1 MYNPQVIEVFLRPD
15 NFDKLAKLS
24 DWLPQLKSIRFPRL
38 RRKKFHA
45 NEESVAT
52 LEVFNYLV
60 LFELS
65 FFPFKSPGENP
76 ELLNVFLIVKL
87 QKKPSNVNKDVAEPF
102 FVGLEISAED
112 IYLYKVVE
120 MHEKSKF
127 FEKLSPLILWGYYFD
142 HFGFFSGFLRHSFD
156 YCSWSKTLDY
166 GSSSL
171 KLFDNSLEGKL
182 RDSRSSILGVT

>member
-1 MYNPQVIEVFLRPD
+1 MYNPQVIEVFFRPH

-24 DWLPQLKSIRFPRL
+24 DWLPQLKSVWLPRL

-45 NEESVAT
+45 DEESVAT
-52 LEVFNYLV
+52 LEIFNYLV
-60 LFELS
+60 LFELGLFS
-65 FFPFKSPGENP
+65 FKSPGENSK
-76 ELLNVFLIVKL
+76 LLNVFLVVKL
-87 QKKPSNVNKDVAEPF
+87 QEEPSDVNKDVAEPL
-102 FVGLEISAED
+102 FVGIEIPAED

-120 MHEKSKF
+120 MHEKPKF
-127 FEKLSPLILWGYYFD
+127 FEKFSPLILWGYYFD

-171 KLFDNSLEGKL
+171 KLFNNSLEGKL
-182 RDSRSSILGVT
+182 RDS